1 MRTPHA
7 HEMGLTHIYGSFQ
20 LATLHGAHRPGPTS
34 GSHLRVPFPTP
45 FDANI
50 LVNILVDILVDI
62 LVVALSTSFNKTHAK
77 VKIC

>member
-45 FDANI
+45 FDANL
-50 LVNILVDILVDI
+50 LVNILVDILV
-62 LVVALSTSFNKTHAK
+62 VGLSTLHNKTNAK
-77 VKIC
+77 SKICKLEK